1 MVKKLIQNTS
11 LKQTKTNVMTQTQM
25 TIEAINEV
33 FTVTS
38 CRINRASGY
47 GQYKVNVDLIDSDNN
62 KSVLKFHSTDSQ
74 LFDAAHGEDN
84 HDEIVFDK
92 MKWQITNAIENY
104 AHLY

>member
-1 MVKKLIQNTS
+1 
-11 LKQTKTNVMTQTQM
+11 M

-38 CRINRASGY
+38 CRINRDGGR
-47 GQYKVNVDLIDSDNN
+47 GQYKVVAHVIDCDNHY
-62 KSVLKFHSTDSQ
+62 VLKFHSTDSQ

-84 HDEIVFDK
+84 HDEIVFDS

-104 AHLY
+104 AHLD

>member
-1 MVKKLIQNTS
+1 MN
-11 LKQTKTNVMTQTQM
+11 TQTN
-25 TIEAINEV
+25 TIEVNNEV
-33 FTVTS
+33 YTVTS

-47 GQYKVNVDLIDSDNN
+47 GQYNVNVDLLDSDNN

-84 HDEIVFDK
+84 HDEIVFES

-104 AHLY
+104 AHLV